1 MGNSAPLTVAEP
13 AVPVDDGVYHVV
25 RFIRAGAN
33 ATLQVRTWLPDV
45 YGPIFRSYVF
55 GPSGF

>member
-1 MGNSAPLTVAEP
+1 MAEP